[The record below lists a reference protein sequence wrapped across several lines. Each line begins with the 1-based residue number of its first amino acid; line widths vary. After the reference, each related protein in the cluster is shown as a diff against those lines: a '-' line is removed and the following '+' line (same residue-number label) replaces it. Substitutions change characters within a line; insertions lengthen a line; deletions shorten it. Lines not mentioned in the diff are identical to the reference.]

1 MIKKIMIFALP
12 VLMLAACTR
21 EDATA
26 GQEIALTTPVIEL
39 GEVQAST
46 RAAVGS
52 STVSNA
58 IVFLSLHD
66 SEDREVD
73 QDRLGE
79 YEFNGSSWTHT
90 MAPTVTGGKGYYRA
104 GIFAVIDLRAS
115 GSNMP
120 AIISALYAHRGSI
133 NVEAN
138 GTFAPTAELEPLT
151 SAVLV
156 VLKNANG
163 ETIDPSTSGSKYLIT
178 SELLKYVDR
187 VVPGEDGQIYPNGTS
202 APEYWKESVKFNLNA
217 AADGFYF
224 PCTYFEDKNGGT
236 IFEVTYCDAGF
247 DCGIPKGSS
256 TTWIV
261 NYPAGE
267 SLTME
272 AGKLYTFTI
281 TLGKDAHITLDTEN
295 AVTVD
300 SWVTGSQISV
310 GK

>member
-21 EDATA
+21 EDVTA

-66 SEDREVD
+66 SEDRE
-73 QDRLGE
+73 DRLGK

-90 MAPTVTGGKGYYRA
+90 MAPTVTGGEGNYRA
-104 GIFAVIDLRAS
+104 GIFAVINLIAS

-133 NVEAN
+133 NVEAD

-163 ETIDPSTSGSKYLIT
+163 ETIDPSTSGSEYLIT
-178 SELLKYVDR
+178 SELLKYVDG

-202 APEYWKESVKFNLNA
+202 APEYRKESVKFNLNA

-224 PCTYFEDKNGGT
+224 PCTYFEDKSGGT
-236 IFEVTYCDAGF
+236 IFKVTYCYAGF
-247 DCGIPKGSS
+247 DRGIPKGSS

-261 NYPAGE
+261 NYPAGK

-281 TLGKDAHITLDTEN
+281 TLGKGAHITLDTEN
-295 AVTVD
+295 AVTIA